1 MQHLNESV
9 NKKAMKAYVWAWA
22 DGEGNYINEA
32 ESLREILEQILEYYF
47 DDESDYKIEEAGS
60 KFLINVFIDDQSL
73 QYKINIESGAV
84 CEFLNELAELVDR
97 PDKFDISSTSNQ

>member
-1 MQHLNESV
+1 MQHLHESV

-47 DDESDYKIEEAGS
+47 DDESDYKIEEAHS
-60 KFLINVFIDDQSL
+60 KFLINVAIDDQSL
-73 QYKINIESGAV
+73 QYEIDIESGAL

-97 PDKFDISSTSNQ
+97 PDKFDISSTSN

>member
-1 MQHLNESV
+1 MTT
-9 NKKAMKAYVWAWA
+9 YVWAWA

-60 KFLINVFIDDQSL
+60 KFLINVVIDEKPL
-73 QYKINIESGAV
+73 QYEIDIDSGSL
-84 CEFLNELAELVDR
+84 CEFLNELAMLVDR
-97 PDKFDISSTSNQ
+97 PDKFDIWTNNTANATEDISK

>member
-1 MQHLNESV
+1 MQHLHESV

-22 DGEGNYINEA
+22 DGEGNYINQA

-47 DDESDYKIEEAGS
+47 DDESDYKIEEVDS
-60 KFLINVFIDDQSL
+60 KFLINVAIDDQSL
-73 QYKINIESGAV
+73 KYEINIETDAL

-97 PDKFDISSTSNQ
+97 PD

>member
-1 MQHLNESV
+1 MRHLHESV

-73 QYKINIESGAV
+73 QYKIDIESGAL

-97 PDKFDISSTSNQ
+97 PDKFDISSISNQ

>member
-60 KFLINVFIDDQSL
+60 KFLINVFIDDRPLKFESDV
-73 QYKINIESGAV
+73 ESGAL
-84 CEFLNELAELVDR
+84 CEFLNELAELFDR
-97 PDKFDISSTSNQ
+97 PDKFDISSISSQ

>member
-1 MQHLNESV
+1 MQHLHETP
-9 NKKAMKAYVWAWA
+9 KGKAMKAYVWAWA
-22 DGEGNYINEA
+22 DGEGNYINQA

-60 KFLINVFIDDQSL
+60 KFLINVSIDDQSL
-73 QYKINIESGAV
+73 QYKIDIESGAL

-97 PDKFDISSTSNQ
+97 PDKFDISSTSN